1 MKKAIWI
8 IGLLILAI
16 VIGFFIGIYMYNTE
30 ANEEQNENNIQ
41 KIQNNNLINTNKVN
55 KIEIETSAVEE
66 KISIDTEVIEEIYY
80 TECDHLV
87 KDKRSNI
94 KNIVN
99 KTEEELEKKYSDWK
113 IKEFS
118 KEKVVLY
125 KEEDNYCGEHYLIKD
140 VDGLITIYSMDNTDE
155 IKERIDITNIETIYL
170 PETDQENLKEG
181 IKIYSE
187 QQLNKLIE
195 DFE

>member
-16 VIGFFIGIYMYNTE
+16 VIGFFVGIYMYNTE
-30 ANEEQNENNIQ
+30 ASEEQMENDIQ
-41 KIQNNNLINTNKVN
+41 KIQGNNLTNTQVVN
-55 KIEIETSAVEE
+55 RIEIETSAIEE
-66 KISIDTEVIEEIYY
+66 KISIDTEVIEEVYY

-87 KDKRSNI
+87 KNTRSNT
-94 KNIVN
+94 KNIIN
-99 KTEEELEKKYSDWK
+99 MTKEDLQKKYSEWI

-118 KEKVVLY
+118 REKVVLY
-125 KEEDNYCGEHYLIKD
+125 KEEQNYCGEHFLVKD
-140 VDGLITIYSMDNTDE
+140 VDGFVTVYSMNNE
-155 IKERIDITNIETIYL
+155 NQIKERVKITDIETVYL
-170 PETDQENLKEG
+170 PEKDQETLKQG
-181 IKIYSE
+181 IRIYSE